1 MYKNIDFEFSTSRE
15 ICQELGSRLKA
26 NRLEQNLQQTELAE
40 MAGVSK
46 LTIINLENKGTVT
59 LISFIQV
66 ARVLGLIDELSSLFK
81 FQPKSIAMME
91 SVAAL
96 KKKSRASKKTP
107 SIKC

>member
-1 MYKNIDFEFSTSRE
+1 MYKNIDFEFASSHE

-26 NRLEQNLQQTELAE
+26 YRLARNLQQVELAE

-46 LTIINLENKGTVT
+46 LTVLNLENKGTVT

-66 ARVLGLIDELSSLFK
+66 VRVLGLIDELSSLFK

-91 SVAAL
+91 SIATL
-96 KKKSRASKKTP
+96 KKKSRVSTKRKED
-107 SIKC
+107 S